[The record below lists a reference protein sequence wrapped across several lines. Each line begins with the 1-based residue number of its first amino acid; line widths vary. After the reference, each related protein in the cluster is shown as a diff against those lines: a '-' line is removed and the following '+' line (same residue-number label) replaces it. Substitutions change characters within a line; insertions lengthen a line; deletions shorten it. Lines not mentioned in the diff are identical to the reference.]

1 MEKIASLGM
10 CGQSLRDRERE
21 RERERERKREIFSCY
36 ERRTYVPR

>member
-21 RERERERKREIFSCY
+21 RERERERFFLAMRGVP
-36 ERRTYVPR
+36 TYLGSL